1 MSKMIVLSMYM
12 GDMNP
17 TNRDGTTLGLRGA
30 MPPHPQILFFFFFKY
45 YIYTY
50 IFVLIRDDNFAP
62 PHPAL
67 TRPASL
73 CLVRVFSAPQRWWG
87 GDGTIFCPRTP
98 GWGRDE
104 FSIFIPNPPCP
115 IPTPH

>member
-1 MSKMIVLSMYM
+1 MIVLFMYM

-50 IFVLIRDDNFAP
+50 IFVLIRDGNFAP

-67 TRPASL
+67 TRPTPL
-73 CLVRVFSAPQRWWG
+73 CLVQVFSAPQRWWG
-87 GDGTIFCPRTP
+87 GNGTIFCPRTP
-98 GWGRDE
+98 G
-104 FSIFIPNPPCP
+104 
-115 IPTPH
+115 